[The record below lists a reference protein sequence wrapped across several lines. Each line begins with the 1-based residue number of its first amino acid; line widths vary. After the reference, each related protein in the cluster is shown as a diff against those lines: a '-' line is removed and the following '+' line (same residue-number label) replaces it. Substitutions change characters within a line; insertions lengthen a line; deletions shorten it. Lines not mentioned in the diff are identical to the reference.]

1 MHGFFSRTSDRG
13 RCTNE
18 ATTRVYG
25 TTSLL
30 MASKGGHRQIVSL
43 LLEYN
48 ADTEVAGRANATVD
62 GSEDEPEP
70 VQPVPI
76 QARTSAIA
84 A

>member
-1 MHGFFSRTSDRG
+1 VST
-13 RCTNE
+13 
-18 ATTRVYG
+18 
-25 TTSLL
+25 
-30 MASKGGHRQIVSL
+30 ASHRAFVTQAVEQGDAVGGVGWRKGKALFTWGQM
-43 LLEYN
+43 E
-48 ADTEVAGRANATVD
+48 DCTEVAGRANATVD